1 MTRINLTTGE
11 PYRVMEHRGISYHVV
26 QAIDG
31 GWRWSVTGENKD
43 KSGTTLR
50 REVAITQAQ
59 RYIDRLIKKRD
70 RLDSLPS
77 INSPF
82 Q

>member
-1 MTRINLTTGE
+1 MEYRGI
-11 PYRVMEHRGISYHVV
+11 PYRVV

-43 KSGTTLR
+43 RSGTALR

-59 RYIDRLIKKRD
+59 RYIDRLIKTRD
-70 RLDSLPS
+70 RSGSVRTID
-77 INSPF
+77 INVGE
-82 Q
+82 